1 MFQSALQILMSLTWE
16 VGNLYAKDLKT
27 GPINLIVRRRTA
39 RFKLPTWG
47 GIMIELYWLTD
58 AQVDQLWPFF
68 PESRGKLRVM
78 TFWC

>member
-1 MFQSALQILMSLTWE
+1 
-16 VGNLYAKDLKT
+16 
-27 GPINLIVRRRTA
+27 
-39 RFKLPTWG
+39 
-47 GIMIELYWLTD
+47 MIELYWLTD